1 MSLLIN
7 LNLQVMAGTKALHFD
22 NINIFK
28 LRIFTMIHHISIA
41 ANQPQHVAQVLAEL
55 CQGKAHE
62 FPHHPG
68 CYIVLPLDSQGT
80 MIEVLTPGSEFM
92 PGNGESSLSKN
103 PHASK
108 YNAFHAAIS
117 VPISESQIHEIAK
130 REDWHVKTCDRKGYF
145 SVIEVWVENQQ
156 LLEFLSPN
164 FTDQY
169 LAFMQPQSL
178 FEFLSTMAN

>member
-1 MSLLIN
+1 
-7 LNLQVMAGTKALHFD
+7 
-22 NINIFK
+22 
-28 LRIFTMIHHISIA
+28 MIHHISIA

-55 CQGKAHE
+55 CQGQASE
-62 FPHHPG
+62 FPYHPG
-68 CYIVLPLDSQGT
+68 CYIVLPLDSHGT
-80 MIEVLTPGSEFM
+80 MIEVLTPGSELT
-92 PGNGESSLSKN
+92 PLAEDDGSSFRQN

-117 VPISESQIHEIAK
+117 VPTSESQIHEIAK

-145 SVIEVWVENQQ
+145 SVIEVWIENQQ

-164 FTDQY
+164 FTAQY